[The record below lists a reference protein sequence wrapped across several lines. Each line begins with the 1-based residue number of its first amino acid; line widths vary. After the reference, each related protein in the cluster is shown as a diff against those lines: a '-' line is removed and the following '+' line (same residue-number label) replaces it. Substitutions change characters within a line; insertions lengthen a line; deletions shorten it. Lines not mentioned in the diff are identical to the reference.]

1 MKPEPADFTL
11 FLISNITHQA
21 INPLNGVIG
30 TLDNV
35 VKGDVAEHKIEQR
48 LKSARAQLEY
58 TVSLIRNL
66 SYFAEYAVEKNSEK
80 KPGPSKKCVIPEI
93 IIQAAQFFQ
102 EQGRQNGI
110 RIQLEDAKVQN
121 CVPGDP
127 DLIRQVF
134 MNLFDN
140 AVKYGNKNSQV
151 LVKNWIQK
159 KTQEL
164 IVTIEGTS
172 TPFDTSDDIFGLGA
186 RGKKAE
192 EKTSSGSG
200 LGLYICRLIVEN
212 VFNGVIT
219 GNCSASGVVRFEL
232 RIPNA
237 YEKSK

>member
-1 MKPEPADFTL
+1 MKPETSDFTL

-66 SYFAEYAVEKNSEK
+66 SYFAEYAVEKNDEK
-80 KPGPSKKCVIPEI
+80 KPGPSKKCLMPEV

-102 EQGRQNGI
+102 EQGKRNEIYIKLEEGRQNCI
-110 RIQLEDAKVQN
+110 
-121 CVPGDP
+121 PGDP

-140 AVKYGNKNSQV
+140 AVKYGNKKSTV
-151 LVKNWIQK
+151 FVKNWIQK
-159 KTQEL
+159 KPGSLSLLLKVKAPHLLT
-164 IVTIEGTS
+164 VTKYLVW
-172 TPFDTSDDIFGLGA
+172 DQ
-186 RGKKAE
+186 E
-192 EKTSSGSG
+192 EKRRSRKPRLVPGLAFTS
-200 LGLYICRLIVEN
+200 VD
-212 VFNGVIT
+212 
-219 GNCSASGVVRFEL
+219 
-232 RIPNA
+232 
-237 YEKSK
+237 

>member
-1 MKPEPADFTL
+1 MKPETSDFTL
-11 FLISNITHQA
+11 LLISNITHQA

-66 SYFAEYAVEKNSEK
+66 SYFAEYAVEKSDEK
-80 KPGPSKKCVIPEI
+80 KPGPSKKCLIPEI

-102 EQGRQNGI
+102 EQGKRNDIYIRLEDGRQNY
-110 RIQLEDAKVQN
+110 
-121 CVPGDP
+121 VPGDP

-140 AVKYGNKNSQV
+140 AVKYGNKQSTV

-159 KTQEL
+159 KTGEL
-164 IVTIEGTS
+164 IVTVEGQS
-172 TPFDTSDDIFGLGA
+172 TPFSDDDEIFSLGS
-186 RGKKAE
+186 RGKDAQQ
-192 EKTSSGSG
+192 KTSSGSG
-200 LGLYICRLIVEN
+200 LGLYICRLIIEN
-212 VFNGVIT
+212 VFRGTIT
-219 GNCSASGVVRFEL
+219 GSCSAKGSVKFEVRV
-232 RIPNA
+232 PNA
-237 YEKSK
+237 YEKQK